1 MKPLGGMIELTLPI
15 SVQTAAKSYSHS
27 GKKRKEDGSRVL
39 VVELTAYQSSYT
51 IKPEEN
57 LSFCS
62 CYCLNSYLYVYFLNK
77 NVGANFVKTILN
89 LSTTAPSNYMCILLL
104 YLRLLN

>member
-57 LSFCS
+57 
-62 CYCLNSYLYVYFLNK
+62 K
-77 NVGANFVKTILN
+77 I
-89 LSTTAPSNYMCILLL
+89 
-104 YLRLLN
+104 

>member
-1 MKPLGGMIELTLPI
+1 MAAKLRLGTMMKFYPMIAALKKDLQVTRDHIDETTRGMIELTLPI

-57 LSFCS
+57 
-62 CYCLNSYLYVYFLNK
+62 K
-77 NVGANFVKTILN
+77 I
-89 LSTTAPSNYMCILLL
+89 
-104 YLRLLN
+104 